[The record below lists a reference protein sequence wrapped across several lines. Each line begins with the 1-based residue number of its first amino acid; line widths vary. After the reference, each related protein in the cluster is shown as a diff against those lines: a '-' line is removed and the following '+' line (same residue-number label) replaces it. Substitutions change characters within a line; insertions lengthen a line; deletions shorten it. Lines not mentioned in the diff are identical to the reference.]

1 MKFKVDENLPAD
13 VAGILREGGHD
24 ASTAIEQG
32 LGGAR
37 DSAIMDACRREGRA
51 LVTLDLGFADIRAYP
66 PAAGPGCL
74 VVRLARQ
81 DRNGVLCAIRRVLPL
96 LRKRTVS
103 GAIWVIDEWRVRIRE
118 AR

>member
-24 ASTAIEQG
+24 ASTVIEQG
-32 LGGAR
+32 LGGAP
-37 DSAIMDACRREGRA
+37 DAAIMEVCRREGRA
-51 LVTLDLGFADIRAYP
+51 LVTLDLGFSGIRAYP

-81 DRNGVLCAIRRVLPL
+81 DRGSVLCAIRSVLPL
-96 LRKRTVS
+96 LKKRTVS
-103 GAIWVIDEWRVRIRE
+103 GAIRVIDEWRVRIRE
-118 AR
+118 AG